1 MLKFETDHYIILRA
15 IILDVSLEKDK
26 NWTFL
31 HERSSKFRANGII
44 NMFPQIETF
53 VSRFPLPIRETGAGE
68 LELIIR
74 MSRELPFRDII
85 LAAPFCNI
93 RFSSPAINSKKRWEA
108 SKAFKDLWC
117 SIGCWAWMLLG
128 ENHPS
133 SSVRISSIR
142 ARLIANWRL
151 LHSIGQVVSTIRVEI
166 VVTFQSCFYASWFW
180 ICNDKNLNFAASFII
195 RRIVLNKNSCW
206 RIEIMQFVKFIRN
219 IAR

>member
-44 NMFPQIETF
+44 NMFPEIETF

-93 RFSSPAINSKKRWEA
+93 RFSLPAINSKKRWEA

-142 ARLIANWRL
+142 ARLIAANWRL
-151 LHSIGQVVSTIRVEI
+151 LNRASRFDDTCGNRGDFSKLLL
-166 VVTFQSCFYASWFW
+166 CFV
-180 ICNDKNLNFAASFII
+180 ILNLQ
-195 RRIVLNKNSCW
+195 W
-206 RIEIMQFVKFIRN
+206 
-219 IAR
+219 